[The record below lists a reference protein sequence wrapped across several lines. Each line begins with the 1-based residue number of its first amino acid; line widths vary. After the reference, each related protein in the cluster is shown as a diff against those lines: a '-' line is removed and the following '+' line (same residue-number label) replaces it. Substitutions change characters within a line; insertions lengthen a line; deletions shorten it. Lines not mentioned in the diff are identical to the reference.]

1 MDMALSYIDHNGCVK
16 HSFPAMTLGGENPNP
31 EEGGRWRNDLGGRG
45 GREASQIITGQQKV
59 VRGEKG
65 GTEGL
70 HGIRINALMEVWLFC
85 HDGEVQA
92 EELQL

>member
-1 MDMALSYIDHNGCVK
+1 MLQ
-16 HSFPAMTLGGENPNP
+16 
-31 EEGGRWRNDLGGRG
+31 
-45 GREASQIITGQQKV
+45 ASQIITGQQKV